1 MSGSSEIKGLDQIIV
16 DGKEYNKVLFIHIPK
31 TSGVS
36 ITKALDQ
43 TNLLN
48 WKKDKLHN
56 HKNFM
61 TVRDTENI
69 PEGTFKFSVVRDPF
83 TRAYSYFKH
92 FNKINTVSLSFNDF
106 LNVVEGEKFYE
117 KTPLV
122 RFNQSHYIYDQ
133 WDINNLDKI
142 YKFENLKEIEKDF
155 GFKLPFEN
163 KGIYTADEYY
173 QDYTSKLV
181 NRVLDIYEK
190 DFINFGYST
199 EFKK

>member
-1 MSGSSEIKGLDQIIV
+1 MNLNIEE
-16 DGKEYNKVLFIHIPK
+16 KEYTKALFIHIPK

-36 ITKALDQ
+36 IAKALDK

-56 HKNFM
+56 HKNFI
-61 TVRDTENI
+61 TVRDTESI
-69 PEGTFKFSVVRDPF
+69 TKDTFKFSVVRDPF

-92 FNKINTVSLSFNDF
+92 FNKINTLNLSFDNF
-106 LNVVEGEKFYE
+106 LNVVEGDKFYE
-117 KTPLV
+117 KTPLI
-122 RFNQSHYIYDQ
+122 RFNQSYYIDDE
-133 WDINNLDKI
+133 WGMNNLDKV
-142 YKFENLKEIEKDF
+142 YRFENLEELEKDF

-163 KGIYTADEYY
+163 KGSYTSDEYY
-173 QDYTSKLV
+173 QDYTNKLV